1 MGNKLKIFFH
11 YHPNDEKHF
20 SDIFKQL
27 PRSIRKESICEIL
40 HPGLISAGQNRK
52 QTYQSWIDTCNLFIP
67 ISTSDYWGT
76 DLGEEEYIPFHDQ
89 ALGKAKKLATVP
101 IIVQSHVDADEVYED
116 MQVLPTNRKPIST
129 IADEYA
135 REEVWKHVAQEIR
148 SKVQTLSDTTNDN
161 SDLIQ
166 IFSESIYRLN
176 YREQKKEV
184 YDHFKNLSNNFKFN
198 RLNILF
204 LQGTPFCGHNLL
216 IDILRKKEYN
226 IEMETEPE
234 AIPLDMTNLQAKGL
248 WRELKTALLL
258 KDVPYNKPAEIAQ
271 NIHQRLNIEHI
282 VLRFENFGQCDK
294 NAVLACIKTFWYELN
309 SELEK
314 ISSQPPKHSL
324 FIFILD
330 KSLKFSY
337 SLADFK
343 PTADTDQHNKVLQL
357 LPVISPLTEAE
368 FDLWVKPLY
377 DLDGTKFRELHEK
390 LCGCGSQIIPADQAD
405 GVYVRQAIEQMADLL
420 ELSAHKNEI
429 IQQLKL

>member
-27 PRSIRKESICEIL
+27 PRSIRKETICQIL
-40 HPGLISAGQNRK
+40 HPGLISAGQDRK
-52 QTYQSWIDTCNLFIP
+52 QTYQNWIESCALFIP

-76 DLGEEEYIPFHDQ
+76 DLGEKEYIPFHDQ
-89 ALGKAKKLATVP
+89 ALEKAGKLATVP

-116 MQVLPTNRKPIST
+116 MQVLPTDRKPIST

-135 REEVWKHVAQEIR
+135 REEVWKQVAQSIR
-148 SKVQTLSDTTNDN
+148 DKVQTLSDTIDDH

-166 IFSESIYRLN
+166 LFSESIYRLN
-176 YREQKKEV
+176 YREQKREV
-184 YDHFKNLSNNFKFN
+184 YDHYKTLSHNFS

-204 LQGTPFCGHNLL
+204 LQGTPFCGHHLL
-216 IDILRKKEYN
+216 IDILRKEYQ

-248 WRELKTALLL
+248 WRELKNALLL

-271 NIHQRLNIEHI
+271 NIHQRLEIEHI

-294 NAVLACIKTFWYELN
+294 LAVLACIKMFWYELN
-309 SELEK
+309 SQLEK
-314 ISSQPPKHSL
+314 VSTKPPKHSL

-343 PTADTDQHNKVLQL
+343 PAADTEQHSKVLQL
-357 LPVISPLTEAE
+357 LPIISPLTEAE
-368 FDLWVKPLY
+368 FTLWVESLF
-377 DLDGTKFRELHEK
+377 DLDGLKFRKIYEK
-390 LCGCGSQIIPADQAD
+390 LCGCSGDIIPAEQAD
-405 GVYVRQAIEQMADLL
+405 GVYVRQAIEQMTDLL

>member
-11 YHPNDEKHF
+11 YHPDDEKHF
-20 SDIFKQL
+20 SDLFKQI
-27 PRSIRKESICEIL
+27 PRSIKRSALYEIL
-40 HPGLISAGQNRK
+40 HPGLIKAGQDRK
-52 QTYQSWIDTCNLFIP
+52 KTFQNWINSCALFIP
-67 ISTSDYWGT
+67 LSSGDYWGT
-76 DLGEEEYIPFHDQ
+76 TLGEEEYLPIHDQ
-89 ALGKAKKLATVP
+89 ALALRKQHKLVIIP
-101 IIVQSHVDADEVYED
+101 IILGTNIDANEAYQDIA
-116 MQVLPTNRKPIST
+116 VLPTNGKT
-129 IADEYA
+129 IGSITDLNA
-135 REEVWKHVAQEIR
+135 RDEVWTQIAGEIR
-148 SKVQTLSDTTNDN
+148 AETQKLPERTDDKSS
-161 SDLIQ
+161 LIQ
-166 IFSESIYRLN
+166 VFSESIYRLN

-184 YDHFKNLSNNFKFN
+184 YDHYKTLSHKFN

-216 IDILRKKEYN
+216 IDILRKEYQ

-248 WRELKTALLL
+248 WRELKNALLL

-271 NIHQRLNIEHI
+271 NIHQRLEIEHI
-282 VLRFENFGQCDK
+282 VLRFENFGQCDRA
-294 NAVLACIKTFWYELN
+294 AVLACIKAFWYELN
-309 SELEK
+309 LQLEK
-314 ISSQPPKHSL
+314 VSGQKPKHSL

-343 PTADTDQHNKVLQL
+343 PATDTDQHGKVLQL

-368 FDLWVKPLY
+368 FNLWVQSLF
-377 DLDGTKFRELHEK
+377 DLDGLKFRKIHEK
-390 LCGCGSQIIPADQAD
+390 LCGCTSTIIPAEQVD

>member
-27 PRSIRKESICEIL
+27 PRSIRKETICEIL
-40 HPGLISAGQNRK
+40 HPGLISAGQDRK
-52 QTYQSWIDTCNLFIP
+52 KTYQNWIDSCTLFIP

-76 DLGEEEYIPFHDQ
+76 DLGEAEYIPIHDQ
-89 ALGKAKKLATVP
+89 ALEKADKLTTIP
-101 IIVQSHVDADEVYED
+101 IIVQSHVDADEIYED
-116 MQVLPTNRKPIST
+116 LQVLPINRKPIST

-135 REEVWKHVAQEIR
+135 REEVWKQIAQEIR
-148 SKVQTLSDTTNDN
+148 SKVQTLSNTTNDN

-166 IFSESIYRLN
+166 LFSESIYRLN
-176 YREQKKEV
+176 YREQIDQV
-184 YDHFKNLSNNFKFN
+184 YDHYEILSHDFN
-198 RLNILF
+198 RLNVLF

-216 IDILRKKEYN
+216 IDILRKEYQ

-271 NIHQRLNIEHI
+271 NIHQRLEIEHI
-282 VLRFENFGQCDK
+282 VLRFENFGQCDRD
-294 NAVLACIKTFWYELN
+294 AVLACIKAFWYELN
-309 SELEK
+309 SQLEK
-314 ISSQPPKHSL
+314 VSSQPPAHSL

-330 KSLKFSY
+330 KNLKFSY

-343 PTADTDQHNKVLQL
+343 PATDTDQHNKVLQL
-357 LPVISPLTEAE
+357 LPEISQLTKAE
-368 FDLWVKPLY
+368 VNLWVQL
-377 DLDGTKFRELHEK
+377 LFSMDGLKYRGLHKK
-390 LCGCGSQIIPADQAD
+390 LCGSINNIIPAEQAD
-405 GVYVRQAIEQMADLL
+405 GVYVRQAIEQMIDLL